1 MNTGINSK
9 NYRKNVSIQ
18 QVVCPKCNV
27 YFLEDSIHI
36 HMKQCTGEAPRTSS
50 SKSSKKSYTSSINQH
65 SMALEK
71 FQSNHLVSTPYASIL
86 HFLKE
91 YEKLFYNYV
100 SGKTVALVGPAKS
113 ILGTGKGYV
122 IDKFDLVVRLNKSL
136 PLPDALKED
145 IGTRTDIIY
154 NSLNTSDFPGENNL
168 SPRLYKKHDVK
179 FLCSSYPF
187 YNEIFRQDILNYI
200 YKYKFEIPFKV
211 MDDNKYRKFEN
222 YLGTRPYTG
231 TCAIMEMLSYP
242 IKYLYI
248 TGLDFYQTKY
258 YNEYRHIK
266 KGQLKNTRNNT
277 IHNYKPQLEYLKEM
291 AFYDHRIILD
301 SFLEEIIFH
310 EYQSVLNHLM
320 KFDPQKIFGFGDSFL
335 QKYFELKTGY
345 VTFSKKSNLKSP
357 DDSMPYMV
365 FTNQQKFEKK
375 PNQYVILVEK
385 DKRMIDFLNKDVQV
399 KKFVG
404 SFYYTNPNLMTKFQK
419 VGNEPLALPSIYIQK
434 EFLDYCKAI
443 FIKVK
448 ISNCNLYLIHLI
460 ALIMVFPETHNFS
473 YKEVFEMWGLNN
485 HEKKLALFL
494 LRRKKILFFD

>member
-1 MNTGINSK
+1 MNQKT
-9 NYRKNVSIQ
+9 NYRKNISIQ
-18 QVVCPKCNV
+18 QVICPKCNV
-27 YFLEDSIHI
+27 YFIEDSIHI
-36 HMKQCTGEAPRTSS
+36 HMKQCTGEVQRTPSS
-50 SKSSKKSYTSSINQH
+50 RSSTKSYNSTINQH
-65 SMALEK
+65 SMTVVSPY
-71 FQSNHLVSTPYASIL
+71 QSSSLVSTPYASIV

-91 YEKLFYNYV
+91 YEQLFTSFV
-100 SGKTVALVGPAKS
+100 SGKTIALVGPAKS
-113 ILGTGKGYV
+113 ILGTGKGYI
-122 IDKFDLVVRLNKSL
+122 IDKFDLVVRLNKSI
-136 PLPDALKED
+136 PLPDNLRDD

-168 SPRLYKKHDVK
+168 NPKLYKKYDVK
-179 FLCSSYPF
+179 FVCSSYPF

-211 MDDNKYRKFEN
+211 MDDNKYRKFEK

-231 TCAIMEMLSYP
+231 TCAIMELLSYP

-301 SFLEEIIFH
+301 SFLDEIIFH
-310 EYQSVLNHLM
+310 EYQSVLNHLE
-320 KFDPQKIFGFGDSFL
+320 KFDILKIFAFGDEFL
-335 QKYFELKTGY
+335 QKYFELKAGNC
-345 VTFSKKSNLKSP
+345 TFTKKPFLKSP
-357 DDSMPYMV
+357 DESIPYMV
-365 FTNQQKFEKK
+365 FTTQQKFEKK

-385 DKRMIDFLNKDVQV
+385 DKRMVNFLNKDVQV

-404 SFYYTNPNLMTKFQK
+404 SFYYTNPNTMTKRTVLKGEEQL
-419 VGNEPLALPSIYIQK
+419 PLPSVFLQK
-434 EFLDYCKAI
+434 EFLDYCRSILSKI
-443 FIKVK
+443 K
-448 ISNCNLYLIHLI
+448 ISNCNLYLIHMI
-460 ALIMVFPETHNFS
+460 GIMLFFSDTHCFS
-473 YKEVFEMWGLNN
+473 YKEVFEGWGLNN

-494 LRRKKILFFD
+494 MRKKKLMFFD